1 VVGKSGESSSVGR
14 TAGVEEHSHH
24 VDGDVVVIPAEAYQI
39 VRVVVP
45 TGRALSD
52 VVGLEPVAAA
62 APVDLAASLVAVQH
76 PGANRR
82 RDRFSQIGDPDRPSV
97 FTLHDHSYFS
107 GAEQFGEGVGSHPW
121 SRGEGDSG
129 LPVAGAFGQLP
140 AGGTPPPGCPP
151 PPPVAPSPLPS
162 PPPPG
167 QLYDNCTE
175 VWNGI
180 GRPIYTSDPGYGRH
194 LDRDGDGVGCE
205 TDPR

>member
-1 VVGKSGESSSVGR
+1 MVGKSGESSSVGR

-82 RDRFSQIGDPDRPSV
+82 RDRFSQIGDPDRSMILALEDDPDS
-97 FTLHDHSYFS
+97 S
-107 GAEQFGEGVGSHPW
+107 GAQDLVERVGP
-121 SRGEGDSG
+121 
-129 LPVAGAFGQLP
+129 
-140 AGGTPPPGCPP
+140 
-151 PPPVAPSPLPS
+151 
-162 PPPPG
+162 
-167 QLYDNCTE
+167 
-175 VWNGI
+175 
-180 GRPIYTSDPGYGRH
+180 DPGS
-194 LDRDGDGVGCE
+194 
-205 TDPR
+205 